1 MSFSNKWIKPQNEIN
16 NVGMKLL
23 ENIKPPSPL
32 KPRIEEAQKRLHS
45 QIAKLENMSMKMEEK
60 DQVIFKRVISA
71 MQSHDSQYAKILSN
85 ELSQIRKMNKMITS
99 AKLALEQIQLRLNT
113 ITELGDVIVT
123 LSPAMSVIKNIQGGL
138 TSMMPEAG
146 QSFGKITDILNGIMN
161 ESGQIP
167 QTTEMTG
174 NTNAISEDA
183 MKIIEEA
190 SAILALEQIQLR
202 LNTIT
207 ELGDV
212 IVTLSPAM
220 SVIKNIQGG
229 LTSMMPEAGQSFGKI
244 TDILNGIMNESG
256 QSPQT
261 TEMTGNTNA
270 ISEDAM
276 KIIEEA
282 SAIVEQNM
290 KDKFPDLPN
299 TAIDSKVTESNSLY

>member
-1 MSFSNKWIKPQNEIN
+1 MSFSNKWIKPQQNELN

-45 QIAKLENMSMKMEEK
+45 QISKLESMSMKMEEK

-167 QTTEMTG
+167 QTTEIPG
-174 NTNAISEDA
+174 NSNS
-183 MKIIEEA
+183 
-190 SAILALEQIQLR
+190 
-202 LNTIT
+202 
-207 ELGDV
+207 LG
-212 IVTLSPAM
+212 
-220 SVIKNIQGG
+220 
-229 LTSMMPEAGQSFGKI
+229 
-244 TDILNGIMNESG
+244 
-256 QSPQT
+256 
-261 TEMTGNTNA
+261 
-270 ISEDAM
+270 EDAM

-299 TAIDSKVTESNSLY
+299 STIDTKVTESNSLY

>member
-1 MSFSNKWIKPQNEIN
+1 MSFSNKWIKPQQNELN

-45 QIAKLENMSMKMEEK
+45 QISKLESMSMKMEEK

-167 QTTEMTG
+167 QTTEIAG
-174 NTNAISEDA
+174 NSNS
-183 MKIIEEA
+183 
-190 SAILALEQIQLR
+190 
-202 LNTIT
+202 
-207 ELGDV
+207 LG
-212 IVTLSPAM
+212 
-220 SVIKNIQGG
+220 
-229 LTSMMPEAGQSFGKI
+229 
-244 TDILNGIMNESG
+244 
-256 QSPQT
+256 
-261 TEMTGNTNA
+261 
-270 ISEDAM
+270 EDAM

-299 TAIDSKVTESNSLY
+299 TTIDSKVTESNSLY

>member
-1 MSFSNKWIKPQNEIN
+1 MSFSNKWTKPQNEIN

-32 KPRIEEAQKRLHS
+32 KPRIEEAQKRLNS

-60 DQVIFKRVISA
+60 DQMIFKRVISA

-167 QTTEMTG
+167 QTAEITG
-174 NTNAISEDA
+174 NS
-183 MKIIEEA
+183 
-190 SAILALEQIQLR
+190 
-202 LNTIT
+202 NT
-207 ELGDV
+207 
-212 IVTLSPAM
+212 
-220 SVIKNIQGG
+220 
-229 LTSMMPEAGQSFGKI
+229 
-244 TDILNGIMNESG
+244 
-256 QSPQT
+256 
-261 TEMTGNTNA
+261 

-282 SAIVEQNM
+282 SAIVEQSM
-290 KDKFPDLPN
+290 KDKFPDLPSSN
-299 TAIDSKVTESNSLY
+299 LQSKTVSSNGTVESNSLY